1 MMIILSVE
9 LFLKLT
15 LIFFFLKY
23 FTVQFGTKQM
33 MNDCLRT
40 VINCR
45 GIGLEQVLS
54 VQLQWEL
61 QVVPLVGDMVGAPEK
76 GS

>member
-1 MMIILSVE
+1 
-9 LFLKLT
+9 
-15 LIFFFLKY
+15 
-23 FTVQFGTKQM
+23 M